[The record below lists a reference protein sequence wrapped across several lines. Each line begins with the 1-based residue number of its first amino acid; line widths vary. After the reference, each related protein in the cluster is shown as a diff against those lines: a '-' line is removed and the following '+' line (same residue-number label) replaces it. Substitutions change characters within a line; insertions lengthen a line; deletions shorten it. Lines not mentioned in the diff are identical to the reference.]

1 MQKGIG
7 QIKQQYQKEIIRH
20 QMLEKLGEDGTKK
33 KFHHILKIRTLE
45 KHISKEYKKFFTK
58 EEHVYEYPD

>member
-1 MQKGIG
+1 MQKGIL

-20 QMLEKLGEDGTKK
+20 QMLEKLGEDGSRRVIY
-33 KFHHILKIRTLE
+33 HMIKIRALE
-45 KHISKEYKKFFTK
+45 KHIDKKYKMFFTK